1 MDPKTISA
9 SVILAVA
16 ASVGVVQVTKTA
28 PQELTLKA
36 GATSLDQAVA
46 DAAKLTDKIE
56 PIHADLRASVVN
68 DVYGLHWWCGA
79 VPCPASLVAEIGK
92 VTSKGVS
99 ATLTPT
105 QEGDEVTYKIEVQ
118 EGVLPELM
126 ALSEDEQAL
135 LGVGGK
141 TKAEP
146 AAPSIPVDPHPRDM
160 SVPVYGKAGGAVAEQ
175 PKEIEKP

>member
-56 PIHADLRASVVN
+56 PMHAGLRASVVN

-79 VPCPASLVAEIGK
+79 VPCPESLVAEIGK
-92 VTSKGVS
+92 VTSRGVS

-105 QEGDEVTYKIEVQ
+105 QEGEEVTYKIEVQ
-118 EGVLPELM
+118 EGERPDLPPLG
-126 ALSEDEQAL
+126 LEDEKL
-135 LGVGGK
+135 LGVR
-141 TKAEP
+141 P
-146 AAPSIPVDPHPRDM
+146 
-160 SVPVYGKAGGAVAEQ
+160 
-175 PKEIEKP
+175 